1 MGAFPVGPAGRRP
14 ERGEPLLT
22 PAIAVRS
29 PERRLRRLRPQVFE
43 LVCADAHP
51 LGCVEVIR
59 SQDRDTLVVLAREHG
74 ERAHGFTAAW
84 YSAERLAAIANAVTP
99 R

>member
-1 MGAFPVGPAGRRP
+1 
-14 ERGEPLLT
+14 LT
-22 PAIAVRS
+22 PSVAVRS
-29 PERRLRRLRPQVFE
+29 PERRLRRLRPQAFE

-59 SQDRDTLVVLAREHG
+59 SQDRDMLVVLAREHG

-84 YSAERLAAIANAVTP
+84 YNAERLAAIAKAVMP

>member
-1 MGAFPVGPAGRRP
+1 
-14 ERGEPLLT
+14 LT
-22 PAIAVRS
+22 PATAIRP
-29 PERRLRRLRPQVFE
+29 PERRLRPQVFE

-51 LGCVEVIR
+51 LACVEVMR

-74 ERAHGFTAAW
+74 ERAHGLTGAW
-84 YSAERLAAIANAVTP
+84 YSAERLAAIAQAVKE